1 MIRDDYA
8 GPGGWD
14 AALSWLGRHDV
25 LGVET
30 DRHANATAR
39 AAGHTRL
46 TMDVLT
52 IPAGAMGPLDG
63 YVASPPCQTWSAAGK
78 GAGRAHLQHV
88 LDALALVAKG
98 ESPEAA
104 VGMVQDDA
112 LDIRTVL
119 VLQPLT
125 VIRDERPTWVALEQ
139 VPQVL
144 PVWEAYA
151 EVLRGWGYH
160 VAAGLVH
167 AEEHGVAQT
176 RKRAALVAHADRP
189 VALPTPTHT
198 RYVKGKPR
206 QALGLEPWVSMAD
219 VLRFGLDDR
228 PSPTITGGGTEAGG
242 AEPIAH
248 LSRWTDGAGWRQRSN
263 YSAGSSHA
271 GTAAERGRTMRDL
284 EEPSLTV
291 TGKGFQW
298 QATHMA
304 PAGTSSTVV
313 DPRPV
318 AEPAA
323 TITGKGT
330 AEWGTR
336 PTRASGP
343 RDRDPQGV
351 RVTVQEAAA
360 LQSFPAGYPWS
371 GNLGQQYQQVGN
383 AIPPLLARAILAPLI
398 GA

>member
-14 AALSWLGRHDV
+14 VALTWLGRHDV

-78 GAGRAHLQHV
+78 GTGRAALSHV

-98 ESPEAA
+98 ESPADA
-104 VGMVQDDA
+104 VAMVHDDG

-119 VLQPLT
+119 VLQPLA

-151 EVLRGWGYH
+151 DVLRGWGYH
-160 VAAGLVH
+160 VDTGTLQ
-167 AEEHGVAQT
+167 AEQYGVPQT
-176 RKRAALVAHADRP
+176 RRRAVLVAHADRP
-189 VALPTPTHT
+189 VSLPEPTHT

-206 QALGLEPWVSMAD
+206 QVLGLEPWVSMAD
-219 VLRFGLDDR
+219 ALSWGLASR

-242 AEPIAH
+242 AEPITH
-248 LSRWTDGAGWRQRSN
+248 LARYTSDPGWTRTREWEPVAAVPGDTSWTTDRPSPTIVGSFSPDVAAGAGWRK
-263 YSAGSSHA
+263 AG
-271 GTAAERGRTMRDL
+271 D
-284 EEPSLTV
+284 
-291 TGKGFQW
+291 
-298 QATHMA
+298 
-304 PAGTSSTVV
+304 
-313 DPRPV
+313 
-318 AEPAA
+318 
-323 TITGKGT
+323 
-330 AEWGTR
+330 
-336 PTRASGP
+336 GP
-343 RDRDPQGV
+343 RQSQPGSV
-351 RVTVQEAAA
+351 RVTVEEAAA
-360 LQSFPAGYPWS
+360 LQSFPAGYPWQ
-371 GNLGQQYQQVGN
+371 GPRTAQYQQVGN
-383 AIPPLLARAILAPLI
+383 AIPPLLARAILTPLI
-398 GA
+398 GE